1 MTSPSFLYLEFP
13 LCSRHHAWMYWIAQ
27 IQLGGGKTKARHFSA
42 EMTQKLIARDGQKAG
57 GCLLA
62 QACIT
67 LQITLLCV
75 FKIYFTTMR
84 IRGICCNE
92 NWHCVITVQIFSQII
107 WLAWVL
113 ACYSISSGKFLGQLD
128 QLGITK
134 VHPMIIVIAHLHIV
148 LVFCVHIL
156 YGHAASGNL
165 RFFPTYFYNLSPAL
179 PQCSSSL
186 LDPYYRFI

>member
-13 LCSRHHAWMYWIAQ
+13 LCSRLHAWMYWIAQ

-134 VHPMIIVIAHLHIV
+134 VHPHD
-148 LVFCVHIL
+148 
-156 YGHAASGNL
+156 YSN
-165 RFFPTYFYNLSPAL
+165 RTPTYCFGI
-179 PQCSSSL
+179 QCSYCIWTCSQWKFEVFSYL
-186 LDPYYRFI
+186 FL